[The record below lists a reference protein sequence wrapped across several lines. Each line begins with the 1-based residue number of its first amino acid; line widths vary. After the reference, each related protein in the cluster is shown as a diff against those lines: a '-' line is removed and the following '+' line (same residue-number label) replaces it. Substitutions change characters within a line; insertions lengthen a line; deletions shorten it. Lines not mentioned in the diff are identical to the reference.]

1 MPIIPRYYWYVYT
14 DISIPLF
21 SPVSPLLTSPLL
33 LSLRTLLTS
42 PSYGGDDCY
51 YGSNW
56 DRWGRWVAFAVIV
69 GCAFILFF
77 GFA

>member
-1 MPIIPRYYWYVYT
+1 MFFRFPHPFLTIP
-14 DISIPLF
+14 F
-21 SPVSPLLTSPLL
+21 LT
-33 LSLRTLLTS
+33 LTNIH
-42 PSYGGDDCY
+42 SYGDDCY

-69 GCAFILFF
+69 GCAFLLFF